1 MFRHAEQQVPMIFPS
16 DAVVERRRSL
26 FARMT
31 SGKITQ
37 EEAFRQALQAD
48 PDDITATRFLAVSAL
63 ATEDYPRAER
73 YARDLMRLHPSNYE
87 GYFLLAGALGER
99 DSASPLANAYL
110 QLAYERM
117 RDDDDALERLDTD
130 KVAKRLGVPGLM
142 KGLSKDEA
150 LTAFID
156 LLKHAVGTESE
167 DVARELEPYRLIFKL
182 CDSWD
187 DLMEPGVVDAILR
200 NGEACAPLLL
210 GILKEWGQDLLTEDD
225 WPVVER
231 ALALLGEIGDPAA
244 LPAILEFLIRQDDD
258 LSGPAEWAFRR
269 MAWQDPV
276 ATLKK
281 IREIVPQTGS
291 AERVTLAHQIGL
303 MPNVPGRSEVLTSLT
318 QGIGDLHKDEQDAV
332 AVSAI
337 VAVMMVEGRHSPLS
351 STLERQFGGVLSRE
365 SRAGIRDI
373 RRDAPDGPFVPEPPE
388 IPIHEICCDEPES
401 EDDEEDSPQP
411 FVHKA
416 PRPGRNDPCWCG
428 SGKKYKKCHLDQD
441 EGR

>member
-1 MFRHAEQQVPMIFPS
+1 MIFPS
-16 DAVVERRRSL
+16 DAVIERRRSL
-26 FARMT
+26 FDRMT
-31 SGKITQ
+31 SGEITQ

-48 PDDITATRFLAVSAL
+48 PDDITATRFLAVSSLEA
-63 ATEDYPRAER
+63 EDYPQAER

-87 GYFLLAGALGER
+87 GYFVLSRVLGEG
-99 DSASPLANAYL
+99 DSASPLVNGYF
-110 QLAYERM
+110 QLALEKM
-117 RDDDDALERLDTD
+117 RDDDEALERLDTD
-130 KVAKRLGVPGLM
+130 GLAKRLGFRGLV
-142 KGLSKDEA
+142 KGLPKDEA

-156 LLKHAVGTESE
+156 LLKRAEGAESE
-167 DVARELEPYRLIFKL
+167 AAAHELDPYRLISQL

-187 DLMEPGVVDAILR
+187 GLMEPGVVDAILQ

-276 ATLKK
+276 ATLEK
-281 IREIVPQTGS
+281 IREIVPPAGN
-291 AERVTLAHQIGL
+291 AERVLLAHQIGL

-318 QGIGDLHKDEQDAV
+318 HGIANSHKDEQDAV
-332 AVSAI
+332 ALSAI
-337 VAVMMVEGRHSPLS
+337 VAVMMVEGRHSPLAS
-351 STLERQFGGVLSRE
+351 SLERQFGGVLSRE

-373 RRDAPDGPFVPEPPE
+373 RRDAPDGPFVPAPPE
-388 IPIHEICCDEPES
+388 ITIHEICCDEPDSDGE
-401 EDDEEDSPQP
+401 EEEDSAQP

>member
-1 MFRHAEQQVPMIFPS
+1 MIFPS
-16 DAVVERRRSL
+16 DAVIEHRRSL
-26 FARMT
+26 FARMA

-37 EEAFRQALQAD
+37 DEAFRQALQAD
-48 PDDITATRFLAVSAL
+48 PDDITATRFLAIA
-63 ATEDYPRAER
+63 AREAHDPEAER
-73 YARDLMRLHPSNYE
+73 YARDLIRLHPSGDE
-87 GYFLLAGALGER
+87 GYLALAHVLGER
-99 DSASPLANAYL
+99 DSTSPLVNAYL
-110 QLAYERM
+110 QLALEKM
-117 RDDDDALERLDTD
+117 RDNDDALERLDTD
-130 KVAKRLGVPGLM
+130 QLAKRLGFPRPV
-142 KGLSKDEA
+142 KGLPKEDA

-156 LLKHAVGTESE
+156 LLKYLRGAESE
-167 DVARELEPYRLIFKL
+167 AVARELEPHRLILQL

-187 DLMEPGVVDAILR
+187 GLMEPTVVDAIVQ

-210 GILKEWGQDLLTEDD
+210 GILKEWGEDLLTEDD

-276 ATLKK
+276 ATLEK

-291 AERVTLAHQIGL
+291 AERVILAHQIGL

-318 QGIGDLHKDEQDAV
+318 EGIGDLHKDEQDAV
-332 AVSAI
+332 ALSAI
-337 VAVMMVEGRHSPLS
+337 VAVMMVEGRHSPLAS
-351 STLERQFGGVLSRE
+351 SLERQYGGALSRK

-388 IPIHEICCDEPES
+388 LTIHQICCDEPDS
-401 EDDEEDSPQP
+401 GDEEDDSAQP
-411 FVHKA
+411 FVQA

-441 EGR
+441 QRR